1 MIFSQYFVKNISELL
16 GRKMQNLQSD
26 LWDASVLISVNNK
39 VENKAPKLIQPNR
52 NFRGYARNHVFSFQ
66 FKSCSNFVNPI

>member
-16 GRKMQNLQSD
+16 RRKMQNLQSD

-39 VENKAPKLIQPNR
+39 MEKEAPKLI
-52 NFRGYARNHVFSFQ
+52 
-66 FKSCSNFVNPI
+66 